1 MQEHLGPVMNL
12 ARIKFKERDLTF
24 ILHVLCVVQTVSFLF
39 MPLKCVNFSQFKSPI
54 FDKRISFK
62 RINDGL

>member
-24 ILHVLCVVQTVSFLF
+24 ILHVLCVVQTSTLT
-39 MPLKCVNFSQFKSPI
+39 LASS
-54 FDKRISFK
+54 
-62 RINDGL
+62 